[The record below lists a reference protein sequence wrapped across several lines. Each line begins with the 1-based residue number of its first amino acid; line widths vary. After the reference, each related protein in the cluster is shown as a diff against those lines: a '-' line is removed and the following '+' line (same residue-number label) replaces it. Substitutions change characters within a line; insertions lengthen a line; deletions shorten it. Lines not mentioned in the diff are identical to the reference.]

1 MISFA
6 AHHRKA
12 VRLERRDQIRRE
24 VREAV
29 EMLARCEAGDPEAL
43 RQSKENYRALTEAHQ
58 APSGR
63 YFAEPDYPEPDEV
76 EADLEPDEGPGHAL
90 RPGESERQYRRRM
103 GRPDLAERR
112 AALLLARGYWDA
124 RCPLPGAIRE
134 ALCALSMAPRELR
147 RMLFGIWERGGLV
160 RRGDRW
166 RRICGPRELAHFWA
180 VDPRELPIGWPGDD
194 GRGLEVCPLRGPP
207 AGAAAV
213 GITLPDC
220 TGGAVVVT

>member
-12 VRLERRDQIRRE
+12 VRLERRDRIRRE
-24 VREAV
+24 VREGV

-43 RQSKENYRALTEAHQ
+43 RQSEENYRALVAASEAWSE
-58 APSGR
+58 A
-63 YFAEPDYPEPDEV
+63 DYPEPDEI
-76 EADLEPDEGPGHAL
+76 ETGLEPDEGPRHAL

-112 AALLLARGYWDA
+112 AARLLARGYWRAD
-124 RCPLPGAIRE
+124 RPLPGAIRE

-147 RMLFGIWERGGLV
+147 RMLFGIWERGGLA

-166 RRICGPRELAHFWA
+166 RRIRGPRELAHFWA
-180 VDPRELPIGWPGDD
+180 VDPRELLIGWPGDD

-220 TGGAVVVT
+220 TGGAVVVS